1 MAVKNADEGVG
12 YNNNIYNY
20 LYILTL
26 LLLWYY
32 KKKIYIYIYYIDNV
46 YNIYIIIIFND
57 ELVYKPLLCW
67 DH

>member
-32 KKKIYIYIYYIDNV
+32 KKKNIYIYII
-46 YNIYIIIIFND
+46 
-57 ELVYKPLLCW
+57 
-67 DH
+67 